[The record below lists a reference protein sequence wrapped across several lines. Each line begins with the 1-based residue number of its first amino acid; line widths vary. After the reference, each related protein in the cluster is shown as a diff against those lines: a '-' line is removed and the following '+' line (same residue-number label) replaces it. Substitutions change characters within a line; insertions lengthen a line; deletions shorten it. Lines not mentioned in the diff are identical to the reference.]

1 MGSIKKHILQQ
12 SFLKEKS
19 HRNYINKQRETVR
32 NKIVAVATLEF
43 IRSIEVEDIISS
55 NKMLV

>member
-43 IRSIEVEDIISS
+43 IRSIEVEDISS